1 MGGVGMKGGGGWG
14 CLSPPILIIQQA
26 GGPQSPLILLLGPT
40 IKKKM
45 SMLLGWINPVVMG

>member
-1 MGGVGMKGGGGWG
+1 MRGGGDEGGWG
-14 CLSPPILIIQQA
+14 VGVSLPANPHHSA
-26 GGPQSPLILLLGPT
+26 GRWTLILLLGPT